1 MTGWRVAL
9 AVVFVFVTAGA
20 SATASAQSSP
30 ATPSSPVASP
40 GLRLWP
46 FNNDAE
52 RLVQQAHAA
61 RLRLDFATA
70 STLLDEAA
78 GKDPHVEPMV
88 VHERGLLARDRGD
101 LEHALALLK
110 RAADLEPTLSARVD
124 QAGILVQLG
133 RWPEAVVTLRQAF
146 DERGTS
152 LPVDQVTSDRRFVKL
167 ATLKP
172 YQDVMEAARNE
183 QSGPFGRVVLRLER
197 LQASAS
203 AAEHGV
209 QRMAA
214 WLAFFRDM
222 ASETAT
228 GVLLLLLLSL
238 FFTFGV
244 GQLGL
249 LRPPWTLLTGMLL
262 ASSLWALV
270 AHMVTEGQGHGR
282 DTIVLSCGSV
292 ALLWGLVAGLRAAWR
307 RWQRYRRGA
316 GDPFAGQHLPDTLL
330 LVDEVSRLGHRIV
343 GARKREQ
350 RVLVE
355 ALRQAGETLRERLD
369 KGA

>member
-1 MTGWRVAL
+1 MTGWCSRTL
-9 AVVFVFVTAGA
+9 TLVVCACLSA
-20 SATASAQSSP
+20 SAAAQSVSAPP
-30 ATPSSPVASP
+30 ASPVASS

-52 RLVQQAHAA
+52 RLVQLAHAA

-78 GKDPHVEPMV
+78 GKDPHVEPAV

-124 QAGILVQLG
+124 QAGVLVQLG

-172 YQDVMEAARNE
+172 YMDVMEAARAE
-183 QSGPFGRVVLRLER
+183 QAGPFGRVVLRLER

-209 QRMAA
+209 QRLAA
-214 WLAFFRDM
+214 WLSFFRDL
-222 ASETAT
+222 ATETAT
-228 GVLLLLLLSL
+228 GVLLLIFLGL
-238 FFTFGV
+238 FLTFGV
-244 GQLGL
+244 NQLGL
-249 LRPPWTLLTGMLL
+249 LRPPWTLGVGMLL
-262 ASSLWALV
+262 ASLAWASV
-270 AHMVTEGQGHGR
+270 AHVVTEGQGHGR
-282 DTIVLSCGSV
+282 DTMVIGCGIV
-292 ALLWGLVAGLRAAWR
+292 GLVWGVVAGIRLAWR

-316 GDPFAGQHLPDTLL
+316 GDPFAPQHLPDTLL

-343 GARKREQ
+343 GSRKREQ